1 MEAQNTEMI
10 TVDKLAQNLA
20 SFAIDRTDLKE
31 LMGAIPKENHLNLTT
46 IEYELSILKI
56 LSVGWGIS
64 FFMAVTD
71 KNKTAL
77 TQLFWEM
84 IEEIARKISE
94 LTQTTTGTKMDYFNI
109 LKERLG
115 VYVKEMQENPN
126 QATNPAL
133 IMGPVFAHLSGSPG
147 DAIATL
153 TGTKM
158 FTLTLGAV
166 KEYINLINI
175 DDIRLN

>member
-1 MEAQNTEMI
+1 MEAQNKDTI
-10 TVDKLAQNLA
+10 TIEKLAQNLA
-20 SFAIDRTDLKE
+20 SFAIDRADLKE
-31 LMGAIPKENHLNLTT
+31 LMSAIPKENNLNLTT

-71 KNKTAL
+71 KNKATL

-84 IEEIARKISE
+84 IKEISKKISE
-94 LTQTTTGTKMDYFNI
+94 LTQTTTGTQMDYFSI
-109 LKERLG
+109 LKQRLA
-115 VYVKEMQENPN
+115 VYVEQMQDNPE
-126 QATNPAL
+126 QANNPAL
-133 IMGPVFAHLSGSPG
+133 IMGPVFADLSGSPG

-158 FTLTLGAV
+158 FALTLGAV
-166 KEYINLINI
+166 KEYINILSV